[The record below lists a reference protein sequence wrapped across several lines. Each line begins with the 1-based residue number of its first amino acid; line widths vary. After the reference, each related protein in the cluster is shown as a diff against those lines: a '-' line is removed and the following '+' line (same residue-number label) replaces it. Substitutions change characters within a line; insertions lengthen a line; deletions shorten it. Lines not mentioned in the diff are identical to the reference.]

1 VADFASDLLTA
12 LSFLHSRGLVYC
24 DLKPSNILLDENGHL
39 KLGDFGLTRRVTG
52 DVQSDGAVA
61 ALPPAKRG
69 TPAYMVRCAS
79 HCHTARVHEVSPPRA
94 TIGLAPHRVPTNAA
108 ADESLHRRA
117 GENNSAAGLAI
128 ARGGGCPH

>member
-1 VADFASDLLTA
+1 MQDVRLPEDAVGEFAVDLLTA

-52 DVQSDGAVA
+52 DVKSDGAVA

-69 TPAYMVRCAS
+69 TPAYMVRCTLIPLTLNTPVANLATWPWAYLALLYT
-79 HCHTARVHEVSPPRA
+79 HT
-94 TIGLAPHRVPTNAA
+94 
-108 ADESLHRRA
+108 
-117 GENNSAAGLAI
+117 
-128 ARGGGCPH
+128 